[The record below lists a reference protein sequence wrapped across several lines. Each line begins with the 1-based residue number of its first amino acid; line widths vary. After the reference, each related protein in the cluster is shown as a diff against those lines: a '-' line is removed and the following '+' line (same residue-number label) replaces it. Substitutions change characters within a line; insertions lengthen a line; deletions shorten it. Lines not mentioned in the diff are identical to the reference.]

1 MRTTNAI
8 RVLWRN
14 CPGFLGQ
21 IQTFVIEC
29 YSLRF
34 YWDYYLFCML
44 WSLATCTGTFW
55 IFLQKDIGL
64 DLAKVGQI
72 AGVATLIS
80 MCLTYPAGVLV
91 DRFHPLRVLL
101 WVKVVVVALA
111 PLQLI
116 WLFFDFEPQTV
127 FMISLGFSMLLLPFN
142 VLTEATSLPTQMRL
156 FPKERFGQ
164 FCSANALLRAATVVV
179 GGVLAGLFLDFT
191 KSACG
196 GSNFGYRFIPMWTIP
211 CVTAALLC
219 LIRLYRRWQAAGGD
233 LGFHPPTVAPV
244 SVAPE
249 PR

>member
-72 AGVATLIS
+72 AGVATLVS

-91 DRFHPLRVLL
+91 DRFHPLRILL

-127 FMISLGFSMLLLPFN
+127 FMISLGF
-142 VLTEATSLPTQMRL
+142 
-156 FPKERFGQ
+156 
-164 FCSANALLRAATVVV
+164 
-179 GGVLAGLFLDFT
+179 
-191 KSACG
+191 
-196 GSNFGYRFIPMWTIP
+196 
-211 CVTAALLC
+211 
-219 LIRLYRRWQAAGGD
+219 
-233 LGFHPPTVAPV
+233 HPPPVAPV
-244 SVAPE
+244 AEAPE